1 MSQTADNQI
10 NFNQAREAMVVSQ
23 LNPSGV
29 VSEEVLA
36 AYSSVPRELF
46 VPADRQQVCYLDDDV
61 IFSNGRSLMEPLVHA
76 LMVENAA
83 IKPTDK
89 VLDIGGLTGYSAVIL
104 MKLAKAVVAV
114 EQDAEA
120 LEAAKSIW
128 LGMGMPEI
136 MPVCAAPDAGCPSY
150 APYDVILI
158 NGALVTV
165 PQTLIDQLAPQGRL
179 VCVEMKPG
187 TNVGQIRL
195 YTKQSNKLSGLTI
208 ADASIPYLPGFAP
221 EPTFVF

>member
-1 MSQTADNQI
+1 MSQTDNQT
-10 NFNQAREAMVVSQ
+10 NFNHAREAMVVSQ

-36 AYSSVPRELF
+36 AYRTVPRELF
-46 VPADRQQVCYLDDDV
+46 VPVDRQEVCYLDDDV
-61 IFSNGRSLMEPLVHA
+61 IFSTGRSLMEPLVHA
-76 LMVENAA
+76 LMVERAA
-83 IKPTDK
+83 IRPTDK
-89 VLDIGGLTGYSAVIL
+89 VLDIGGLTGYSAAIL
-104 MKLAKAVVAV
+104 MKLAKVVVAV

-128 LGMGMPEI
+128 LGLGMPGI
-136 MPVCAAPDAGCPSY
+136 MPVCAAPDAGCPAY

-165 PQTLIDQLAPQGRL
+165 PQSLIDQLAPQGRL
-179 VCVEMKPG
+179 VCVEMKQG